1 MLKQRLPAFS
11 RGLKIPV
18 DIFHHDHGGIDND
31 AEIDRAERQ
40 QVGVFA
46 LQHQNDDGEKQ
57 RERNVGADDDGAAQI
72 AEKHPLNDENQQ
84 AAEDQVV
91 QHRVRGD
98 PDQEASIVVGNDLDA
113 RRQAAV
119 AVELYDLGLDF
130 RNDVV
135 GVLGSSHHHDGGG
148 DVVIVISA
156 PNAEPRP
163 KTDGDAGDVLDLDRQ
178 AVHLGQD
185 DVLDVLDL
193 VALGDVVGAAAI
205 DESDAADIDRLLPDR
220 DLTTADIDVGVTER
234 GDELRDRDVVG
245 FQLLQIGID
254 IELLGHAAP
263 GVDLHHT
270 RNRQE
275 APGDDVI
282 FQRAQIGQAEMRG
295 TDELI
300 AIDFPDQTR
309 LLDLRDLVA
318 RQVDVLLQTDRG
330 LGQREVEVGAI
341 SERDADERQAIER
354 GRADVDDA
362 RRRVKADLHRDR
374 VVFFH
379 FLGGK
384 TRRLRCDL
392 QDDRGR
398 IGIGFDVQL

>member
-1 MLKQRLPAFS
+1 MLKQRLPAFR

-31 AEIDRAERQ
+31 AEVDRTERQ
-40 QVGVFA
+40 QVGVLA

-72 AEKHPLNDENQQ
+72 AEKNPLNDENQ
-84 AAEDQVV
+84 ETTENQVV
-91 QHRVRGD
+91 QHRVRRD
-98 PDQEASIVVGNDLDA
+98 PDQRASVVVGNDLDA

-119 AVELYDLGLDF
+119 AVELCNLGLDA
-130 RNDVV
+130 RDDVV
-135 GVLGSSHHHDGGG
+135 RVLGSSHHHDGGG
-148 DVVIVISA
+148 DVIVVTPA
-156 PNAEPRP
+156 ADTKPRH

-185 DVLDVLDL
+185 DIFDVLDL

-205 DESDAADIDRLLPDR
+205 DEPDAADVDRLLPDR
-220 DLTTADIDVGVTER
+220 DLTPADIDVGIAER
-234 GDELRDRDVVG
+234 GDELGDRDVVG

-254 IELLGHAAP
+254 IELLGRAAP
-263 GVDLHHT
+263 CVDLHHA

-275 APGDDVI
+275 APGHDVI
-282 FQRAQIGQAEMRG
+282 LQRAQIGQAEMRG
-295 TDELI
+295 TDDLI
-300 AIDFPDQTR
+300 AIDFADQTR

-330 LGQREVEVGAI
+330 LGQREVEVGAV
-341 SERDADERQAIER
+341 SERHADERQAIER
-354 GRADVDDA
+354 GRADVDHA
-362 RRRVKADLHRDR
+362 RRRIKADFHRDR

-384 TRRLRCDL
+384 TRSLRGDL